1 MYGYVAISHP
11 TPVYNISLQLST
23 DRIHVLP
30 PRMSD
35 AALSKIANL
44 IKVEDDLVKI
54 GALKLQFIKE
64 RTSVDLKLNAASQ
77 NQIDSI
83 SDNLTNLKKSV
94 HKLNS
99 IKGNL
104 GKINQLYDESITNV
118 EDYDTIRQ
126 ISIVNQFLIQ
136 TGNLYHDISNFKGF
150 IQRLATMIQDELS
163 IVQDDPGYSLDNIF
177 RIHYNITQARNFQDY
192 LQQQSSTL
200 SDDLQSII
208 FKLVLPL
215 QEVVKNFDLLL
226 AEIIYSITEAAKE
239 GNYTLAFKIIKIIE
253 FEANEDL
260 KFSLL
265 NKLDLL
271 KARDMR
277 IINYG
282 NFRGSKRNYRK
293 FFYDKL
299 QESLD
304 EIFDKCVEHFAHDK
318 ILVFDN
324 LNWLEDE
331 LVFVVNTLAPVFPP
345 NWAIDTFVHNVYYN
359 KLHDFS
365 MEYINTDPPAEDLL
379 KILSYDKHYSEFI
392 ESLNFTSSEQD
403 ESTAKTK
410 KTKRSIIGED
420 LRNVVLEDY
429 LKVIV
434 IKMNEWNDNLI
445 KQETQVFSQ
454 RESPPDIYT
463 YHQVYEDENS
473 QDELM
478 VFEVDSEV
486 FVLPDFKIPLTMLK
500 EQADVAAESGYGK
513 ILVGVIE
520 HWAEQYQKRVDNYLL
535 LVEDEYDRYMS
546 VYNNERFLIK
556 ESKMKRLFKKDI
568 PTIDQDI
575 ENMTQEEL
583 ARLSKPGLIEYLAAL
598 GNTYEITTERLHE
611 KFLPKYRNKVH
622 YTYQERIDIAF
633 ESVVAPTAKL
643 NGLAIRCMVDIIV
656 NDLYPAFSVLFTKT
670 WYDDSKRQNSDEL
683 NVAEKIVETICEYM
697 EELRG
702 YASYEIYSVT
712 FNIFLDSF
720 IASYIRIGY
729 ENILYGEGRKIEP
742 DQVKKFKSF
751 SEAVSR
757 DATILYGGLEHLFT
771 RKDAAYLLNSLRA
784 IEMLGELATCE
795 DPMNFI
801 PQMWENEILG
811 SFYDCSVEYVR
822 GICLCRKDMDK
833 AQVTTLVSQL
843 EQIKIRYQTE
853 VEKPVIIP
861 GTLREFNFYRK

>member
-1 MYGYVAISHP
+1 
-11 TPVYNISLQLST
+11 
-23 DRIHVLP
+23 
-30 PRMSD
+30 MSD

-44 IKVEDDLVKI
+44 IKVEDDLGKI
-54 GALKLQFIKE
+54 GTLKQQFLKE
-64 RTSVDLKLNAASQ
+64 KTSVDLKLNAASQ
-77 NQIDSI
+77 SQIEAI
-83 SDNLTNLKKSV
+83 TDNLASLKNAV

-99 IKGNL
+99 VKGNL
-104 GKINQLYDESITNV
+104 AKINQLYDESITNV
-118 EDYDTIRQ
+118 EDHETIRQ
-126 ISIVNQFLIQ
+126 ISTVNEFLAQ
-136 TGNLYHDISNFKGF
+136 TGNLYHDISNFKTFLTKLG
-150 IQRLATMIQDELS
+150 TMIQDELA
-163 IVQDDPGYSLDNIF
+163 IVQDDPGYPVDNIF

-192 LQQQSSTL
+192 LNFQSASL

-215 QEVVKNFDLLL
+215 QDIVKNFDLLL

-239 GNYTLAFKIIKIIE
+239 GNLTLALKVIKIVE

-265 NKLDLL
+265 KQLDLL
-271 KARDMR
+271 QSRDMR

-318 ILVFDN
+318 LLVYDN

-379 KILSYDKHYSEFI
+379 RILAYDKHYSEFI
-392 ESLNFTSSEQD
+392 DSLDFIPTTKD
-403 ESTAKTK
+403 DSTAKTK
-410 KTKRSIIGED
+410 KTKQSIIGED

-429 LKVIV
+429 LKVIT
-434 IKMNEWNDNLI
+434 IKMAEWNDNLI
-445 KQETQVFSQ
+445 KQETEVFSQ
-454 RESPPDIYT
+454 RESPPDMYT
-463 YHQVYEDENS
+463 YHQVYEDENI
-473 QDELM
+473 QDQIM
-478 VFEVDSEV
+478 VLEVDTDV
-486 FVLPDFKIPLTMLK
+486 FVLPDFKTPLTMLK
-500 EQADVAAESGYGK
+500 EQADTAAESGYGK

-520 HWAEQYQKRVDNYLL
+520 HWAEQYQKRVDNYML
-535 LVEDEYDRYMS
+535 LVDEEYERYMS

-556 ESKMKRLFKKDI
+556 ESKMKRLFKKDVT
-568 PTIDQDI
+568 TIDQDI
-575 ENMTQEEL
+575 ENMTPEEL

-598 GNTYEITTERLHE
+598 ANTYEITTERLHE
-611 KFLPKYRNKVH
+611 KFLPNYRNKVH
-622 YTYQERIDIAF
+622 ATYQGRIDAAF
-633 ESVVAPTAKL
+633 EQVVSPSAEL
-643 NGLAIRCMVDIIV
+643 NGLAIRCMVNIIV

-702 YASYEIYSVT
+702 YASYEVYSVA

-720 IASYIRIGY
+720 IGTYVRIGY
-729 ENILYGEGRKIEP
+729 ENILYGEGRQIEP
-742 DQVKKFKSF
+742 GQVKKYKSF

-757 DATILYGGLEHLFT
+757 DATILFSGLNHLFN
-771 RKDAAYLLNSLRA
+771 RKDGAYLLNSLRA
-784 IEMLGELATCE
+784 IEMLGDLATCE

-801 PQMWENEILG
+801 PQMWENDILG
-811 SFYDCSVEYVR
+811 SFYDCSVDYVR

-833 AQVTTLVSQL
+833 ALVNRLMEEL
-843 EQIKIRYQTE
+843 EQIKARYQDE
-853 VEKPVIIP
+853 VEAPAVIP
-861 GTLREFNFYRK
+861 GTLRNFSYYRK

>member
-1 MYGYVAISHP
+1 
-11 TPVYNISLQLST
+11 
-23 DRIHVLP
+23 
-30 PRMSD
+30 MSD

-54 GALKLQFIKE
+54 GTLKQQFVKE
-64 RTSVDLKLNAASQ
+64 RTSIDLKLNAASQ

-83 SDNLTNLKKSV
+83 TDNLTSLQKAV

-104 GKINQLYDESITNV
+104 GKINQLYDESISNV

-126 ISIVNQFLIQ
+126 ISTMNQFLIQ
-136 TGNLYHDISNFKGF
+136 TNNLYNDISNFKAF
-150 IQRLATMIQDELS
+150 VQKLSTLIQEEFS
-163 IVQDDPGYSLDNIF
+163 IVQDDPGYSIDNIF

-192 LQQQSSTL
+192 LQLQSSTL
-200 SDDLQSII
+200 SDDLQSIV
-208 FKLVLPL
+208 FKLVLPV
-215 QEVVKNFDLLL
+215 QEVTKNFDLLL
-226 AEIIYSITEAAKE
+226 AEIIYTITEAAKE
-239 GNYTLAFKIIKIIE
+239 GNYELVFKVIKIIE

-265 NKLDLL
+265 DKLDLL
-271 KARDMR
+271 KSHDMR
-277 IINYG
+277 IVNYG

-304 EIFDKCVEHFAHDK
+304 EIFDKCVEHFSHDK
-318 ILVFDN
+318 LLVYDN

-331 LVFVVNTLAPVFPP
+331 LVFVVNTLAPLFPP

-379 KILSYDKHYSEFI
+379 RILTYDKHYSEFI
-392 ESLNFTSSEQD
+392 NSLNFTPDIKD

-410 KTKRSIIGED
+410 KGKQSIIGED
-420 LRNVVLEDY
+420 LRNVVLDDY

-434 IKMNEWNDNLI
+434 LKMDEWNDNLM
-445 KQETQVFSQ
+445 KQQTQVFSQ

-463 YHQVYEDENS
+463 YNQTYEDENN
-473 QDELM
+473 QDQLM
-478 VFEVDSEV
+478 VFEVDSDV

-520 HWAEQYQKRVDNYLL
+520 NWAKKYQQGVDNYLL
-535 LVEDEYDRYMS
+535 LVEEEYERYMS

-556 ESKMKRLFKKDI
+556 ESKVRRLFKKDI
-568 PTIDQDI
+568 PTIDEDI

-598 GNTYEITTERLHE
+598 ANTYEIITERLHE
-611 KFLPKYRNKVH
+611 KFLPNYRNKVH
-622 YTYQERIDIAF
+622 ATYQERIEGAF

-729 ENILYGEGRKIEP
+729 ENVLYGEGRKIEP
-742 DQVKKFKSF
+742 DQVKKYKSF

-757 DATILYGGLEHLFT
+757 DATIFYGGLEHLFT

-795 DPMNFI
+795 DPLNVI
-801 PQMWENEILG
+801 PQMWENEILVA
-811 SFYDCSVEYVR
+811 FYDCSVEYVR

-833 AQVTTLVSQL
+833 AMVNTLVGEL
-843 EQIKIRYQTE
+843 EQIKIKFQEE
-853 VEKPVIIP
+853 VEEPAIVP
-861 GTLREFNFYRK
+861 GTLRDFTYYKK